1 MHSGHSSLHNTQCI
15 LNLLERDWLFNL
27 TIYFTL
33 FKNLFLPL
41 YFVEEGLE
49 VGVEISF
56 VFNVVNVI
64 DVKGEMVE
72 SVGGRTFESFFLVWK
87 FV

>member
-1 MHSGHSSLHNTQCI
+1 
-15 LNLLERDWLFNL
+15 
-27 TIYFTL
+27 L

-72 SVGGRTFESFFLVWK
+72 SVGGRTFESFFGFLV
-87 FV
+87 

>member
-1 MHSGHSSLHNTQCI
+1 M
-15 LNLLERDWLFNL
+15 
-27 TIYFTL
+27 

-72 SVGGRTFESFFLVWK
+72 SVGGRTFESFFFW
-87 FV
+87 FENSFSI

>member
-1 MHSGHSSLHNTQCI
+1 
-15 LNLLERDWLFNL
+15 
-27 TIYFTL
+27 L

-72 SVGGRTFESFFLVWK
+72 SVGGRTFESFFFGLKIRLVFK
-87 FV
+87 IYKIIEILNFKNSHE